1 MCEMNYSY
9 HCTVLGIIA
18 LRIFIGIFR
27 AARREH
33 SGTFGHMYRY
43 IRSWN
48 QGTFGYIRVH
58 SGTVGYIRV
67 LHAGAGVWFFM
78 KETAVLQ
85 GEANG
90 GGGTF
95 GATTY
100 PFYNIKRGNE
110 GTAAGAGDSKHG
122 VSETSSITL

>member
-1 MCEMNYSY
+1 
-9 HCTVLGIIA
+9 
-18 LRIFIGIFR
+18 
-27 AARREH
+27 
-33 SGTFGHMYRY
+33 
-43 IRSWN
+43 
-48 QGTFGYIRVH
+48 
-58 SGTVGYIRV
+58 
-67 LHAGAGVWFFM
+67 M

-110 GTAAGAGDSKHG
+110 GTAAGAGDRKHG

>member
-1 MCEMNYSY
+1 
-9 HCTVLGIIA
+9 
-18 LRIFIGIFR
+18 
-27 AARREH
+27 
-33 SGTFGHMYRY
+33 MYRY

-67 LHAGAGVWFFM
+67 LHAGTGVWIFM

-110 GTAAGAGDSKHG
+110 GTVAGAGGSKHG